1 MKNRLT
7 LASIFLIAAGR
18 HNVVPASA
26 QNVTMTEAPSDL
38 SLSTE
43 AYWNR
48 ATESCFQE
56 EPIPFDKYIH
66 KPVYKIGIHST
77 REINETQRQHEK
89 FGEYLTETAGR
100 RFDPP
105 IKFEIVSFY
114 FDALLD
120 AINNKEVDFFYS
132 NPGVYSCVGAET
144 GASALVTSVKH
155 IELRNQ
161 VFDLDV
167 YAGVIATRAD
177 NEDIKTIADLKDKII
192 GAGAIVDLMGGQ
204 MQIYEM
210 ARNGLSYVN
219 DPRQVIFMKD
229 QAHVIDGILS
239 GRIDAGFIRTNQ
251 IELTKDKDGEYLS
264 IDLFKVIDPKV
275 HVLYSEESGELFPF
289 LHSTDVFP
297 EWPVAALSIVPK
309 DVAFEV
315 QGALLE
321 FNKHAHVGQLLEEC
335 GSGCSDSSQT
345 LQDLFPDV
353 ALCHT
358 TPALAQLAHQASLD
372 STINGFRTAR
382 SYHGLRTMLQ
392 DAGFMVQDDRGEWQC
407 TRPSN
412 LYEGITCPEGYFRR
426 SEVEFLNG
434 CAQEGLSCDEVD
446 TYDCFCRPCV
456 KAFDVDVYEM
466 KEGEEDQHLVNNY
479 GTDLPG
485 CEKMEICGTVM
496 QHQYITMRIYDNM
509 LRKDADIEII
519 QHSAASRDVLDFK
532 HIEGTYAYEFKVTS
546 PSVQAQVIEIL
557 VNGKPIGQSPI
568 RVMVLPNDCEVLY
581 GGSSNRVPDSDGNCV
596 CANNTYEMMGSCIE
610 SAYFFVIIFSSVFI
624 FVGFSVFLYLAYKKK
639 QNDQV
644 WRINVEELHFN
655 EPPEVIGQGGFG
667 VVVLGEYRG
676 TKVAVKRV
684 LPPSKK
690 SRGSS
695 RLGSGASDG
704 LQSGSFQT
712 GSPEIGTSNNSSIKI
727 APSNTKKQQKNKDK
741 KNTNDDGKKTEKEV
755 KFGEDSGDIEEGT
768 KKNRKESL
776 VLSSSKTDW
785 ESLLH
790 MHQSDN
796 VLKLLESATASDHG
810 SGTWGDGYGSH
821 QSMASKVCPLWLQF
835 DEHAKLKKDFIV
847 EMRLL
852 SRLRHPCIT
861 TVMGAVIAPTVDP
874 MLVMEYM
881 EYGSLYD
888 LLHNETMSP
897 GGDIILQIVRDIT
910 QGIQFLHASKPPILH
925 GDLKAKNILVDSRFR
940 AKVADFGF
948 SHFKMS
954 GLSKTAALLQGT
966 PFFMAPE
973 YLRRKSEYTAACD
986 IYSMGMIFYEIY
998 ARQAPFEGED
1008 PKKVLPKVCSPRINK
1023 RPTIPDA
1030 CPPRMADII
1039 KKCWSANP
1047 FFRPTAK
1054 DLDYALVEMSARDT
1068 EPLESFQN
1076 TFKEGWKRKT
1086 TSLYDVFPKHIAD
1099 ALNAGKKVEAETH
1112 DCVTVVFSD
1121 IVGFTTISET
1131 FSPLK
1136 VSNMLDRLY
1145 QAFDTLANKHGVF
1158 KVETIGDAY
1167 MGVTNLDGMQ
1177 VDDHVKR
1184 IALWAQDA
1192 VFAASKIPIDD
1203 EDLSRGN
1210 VKIRVGFHSG
1220 PVVSN
1225 VIGSLNPRYGLFGDT
1240 VNTASRMES
1249 NSVEGRIHCTH
1260 ASAEL
1265 LVQQAPEI
1273 AVTVRGKIKVKGKGK
1288 MRTYWVGTCD
1298 PTQMGATL
1306 DPVTE
1311 VNDDTTNHD
1320 DTTHHEDDGNLPE
1333 QHDVV
1338 GESGDLQSH
1347 DGTHQTHSLSLS
1359 TDDDDAFFGSPPS
1372 PTPLEKHESDHII
1385 KVHTLSAASDQ
1396 HQASRIGMDGV
1407 IGNTVEVV

>member
-1 MKNRLT
+1 MMPT
-7 LASIFLIAAGR
+7 E
-18 HNVVPASA
+18 A
-26 QNVTMTEAPSDL
+26 QNVSMTETPPVLPTD
-38 SLSTE
+38 

-48 ATESCFQE
+48 ATERCFQDKL
-56 EPIPFDKYIH
+56 IPFDKFIH
-66 KPVYKIGIHST
+66 KPVYKIGVHST
-77 REINETQRQHEK
+77 RESNGTQRQYEK
-89 FGEYLTETAGR
+89 IGEYLTKTAGR
-100 RFDPP
+100 RLDPP
-105 IKFEIVSFY
+105 VKFEIVSFD
-114 FDALLD
+114 FDAFLG
-120 AINNKEVDFFYS
+120 AINKKDIDFIFS
-132 NPGVYSCVGAET
+132 NPGVYSCVGAEKE
-144 GASALVTSVKH
+144 AAALVTSIKH
-155 IELRNQ
+155 IEVRNQ

-167 YAGVIATRAD
+167 HGGLIATRAD
-177 NEDIKTIADLKDKII
+177 NEQITTIADLKDKII
-192 GAGAIVDLMGGQ
+192 GAGDIVDLMGGQ

-229 QAHVIDGILS
+229 QAKVVEAILS
-239 GRIDAGFIRTNQ
+239 GRIDAGFIRTSQ
-251 IELTKDKDGEYLS
+251 IELTKDKDGNHLS

-275 HVLYSEESGELFPF
+275 HVLESGELFPF

-297 EWPVAALSIVPK
+297 EWPVAALSTVSK

-321 FNKHAHVGQLLEEC
+321 FNEHANFGKLLAEC
-335 GSGCSDSSQT
+335 GSHCSNSSQA
-345 LQDLFPDV
+345 LQDLFPDI

-358 TPALAQLAHQASLD
+358 TPALAKLAREASLD
-372 STINGFRTAR
+372 SNLSGFRTSR
-382 SYHGLRTMLQ
+382 SYHALRTMLQ
-392 DAGFMVQDDRGEWQC
+392 DAGFMVQDNRGEWQC
-407 TRPSN
+407 KRPSN
-412 LYEGITCPEGYFRR
+412 LYEGITCPEGFFQR
-426 SEVEFLNG
+426 SEIEFLNG
-434 CAQEGLSCDEVD
+434 CAHEGLSCDEVD
-446 TYDCFCRPCV
+446 SYDCFCRPCV
-456 KAFDVDVYEM
+456 EAFDVDVYEIEEG
-466 KEGEEDQHLVNNY
+466 KEDLHLVEDY
-479 GTDLPG
+479 GKDRRG
-485 CEKMEICGTVM
+485 CEKMSVCGTVM
-496 QHQYITMRIYDNM
+496 QHQYTTMRIYDNM

-519 QHSAASRDVLDFK
+519 QHSADSRDVLDFK
-532 HIEGTYAYEFKVTS
+532 PIEGTYAYEFMVTS
-546 PSVQAQVIEIL
+546 PSVQTQVIEIL
-557 VNGKPIGQSPI
+557 VNGEPIGQSPI
-568 RVMVLPNDCEVLY
+568 RIMVLPNDCEAVY
-581 GGSSNRVPDSDGNCV
+581 GAGSKRVPDSDGDCV
-596 CANNTYEMMGSCIE
+596 CANNTYEMVGACIE
-610 SAYFFVIIFSSVFI
+610 SAYFFVIIFSAVFI
-624 FVGFSVFLYLAYKKK
+624 SVGFSVFLYLAYKKK

-644 WRINVEELHFN
+644 WHINVEEIHFN

-684 LPPSKK
+684 LPPAKK

-695 RLGSGASDG
+695 GLGSGTSDG
-704 LQSGSFQT
+704 LHSGSLQT
-712 GSPEIGTSNNSSIKI
+712 GSLEIGKTKNSSIEI
-727 APSNTKKQQKNKDK
+727 TSKKAKRQQKNKNT
-741 KNTNDDGKKTEKEV
+741 KNGDGTTEKEV
-755 KFGEDSGDIEEGT
+755 KFDETSGDIEEGT
-768 KKNRKESL
+768 KKNRESL

-810 SGTWGDGYGSH
+810 SGTWGEGYGSH

-835 DEHAKLKKDFIV
+835 DEHARLKKDFIV

-954 GLSKTAALLQGT
+954 GLSKTTALLQGT

-973 YLRRKSEYTAACD
+973 YLRRKSEYTASCD
-986 IYSMGMIFYEIY
+986 IYSLGMIFYEIY

-1030 CPPRMADII
+1030 CPPRMTDII

-1076 TFKEGWKRKT
+1076 TFKEGMRRKA

-1099 ALNAGKKVEAETH
+1099 ALDAGKKVEAETH

-1136 VSNMLDRLY
+1136 ISNMLDRLY
-1145 QAFDTLANKHGVF
+1145 QAFDTLASKHGVF

-1167 MGVTNLDGMQ
+1167 MGVTNLDGTQ
-1177 VDDHVKR
+1177 VDDHVKCV
-1184 IALWAQDA
+1184 ALWAQDA
-1192 VFAASKIPIDD
+1192 IIAASKIPVDD
-1203 EDLSRGN
+1203 EDLSRGY

-1265 LVQQAPEI
+1265 LVQQAPDI
-1273 AVTVRGKIKVKGKGK
+1273 AVTIRGKIKVKGKGK
-1288 MRTYWVGTCD
+1288 MRTYWVGAMD
-1298 PTQMGATL
+1298 QTQVAATL

-1311 VNDDTTNHD
+1311 VNDDTTNH
-1320 DTTHHEDDGNLPE
+1320 EDDGNLLQDLPA
-1333 QHDVV
+1333 V
-1338 GESGDLQSH
+1338 GDLGDLHSH
-1347 DGTHQTHSLSLS
+1347 DGTHNTHSVSLS
-1359 TDDDDAFFGSPPS
+1359 TDDDDDPSYESPPS
-1372 PTPLEKHESDHII
+1372 PTTTDEKQESDHII
-1385 KVHTLSAASDQ
+1385 KVHTSASEQ
-1396 HQASRIGMDGV
+1396 HQAARISMDGTIGTTEEV
-1407 IGNTVEVV
+1407 ISEDGFPTQDD

>member
-1 MKNRLT
+1 MMPPT
-7 LASIFLIAAGR
+7 A
-18 HNVVPASA
+18 A
-26 QNVTMTEAPSDL
+26 QNFTMTESPSVL
-38 SLSTE
+38 SMSTE

-56 EPIPFDKYIH
+56 ELIPFDKYIH
-66 KPVYKIGIHST
+66 KPVYKIGIHSMQ
-77 REINETQRQHEK
+77 EINETQRQHER

-114 FDALLD
+114 FDTLIG
-120 AINNKEVDFFYS
+120 AINNKQVDFFYS

-155 IELRNQ
+155 IEVRNQ

-251 IELTKDKDGEYLS
+251 IELTKDKDGEFLS
-264 IDLFKVIDPKV
+264 INLFKVIDPKV
-275 HVLYSEESGELFPF
+275 HVLESGELFPF

-297 EWPVAALSIVPK
+297 EWPVATLSSVPK

-321 FNKHAHVGQLLEEC
+321 FSKHAHVGQLLEEC
-335 GSGCSDSSQT
+335 GGGCSDSSQT
-345 LQDLFPDV
+345 LQDLFPNI

-358 TPALAQLAHQASLD
+358 TPSLAQLARQTSLD
-372 STINGFRTAR
+372 STLTGFRTAQ

-392 DAGFMVQDDRGEWQC
+392 DAGFMVQDNRGQWQC

-412 LYEGITCPEGYFRR
+412 LYEGITCPEGFFKRN
-426 SEVEFLNG
+426 ENEFLYG
-434 CAQEGLSCDEVD
+434 CAHEGLSCDEVE

-466 KEGEEDQHLVNNY
+466 KEGEDDPHLVDDY
-479 GTDLPG
+479 LMELPG

-496 QHQYITMRIYDNM
+496 QHEYITMRIYDNM
-509 LRKDADIEII
+509 LRKDAEVEII
-519 QHSAASRDVLDFK
+519 QHSADSRDVLDFK
-532 HIEGTYAYEFKVTS
+532 HIEGTYAYEFKVMS

-568 RVMVLPNDCEVLY
+568 RIMILPNDCEAVY
-581 GGSSNRVPDSDGNCV
+581 GAAGNRVPDFD
-596 CANNTYEMMGSCIE
+596 
-610 SAYFFVIIFSSVFI
+610 VFI

-639 QNDQV
+639 QNDQI
-644 WRINVEELHFN
+644 WHINVEELHFN

-684 LPPSKK
+684 LPPAKK

-695 RLGSGASDG
+695 RLGSGTSDG
-704 LQSGSFQT
+704 LKSGSFQT
-712 GSPEIGTSNNSSIKI
+712 GSLLEIGKSNNLSIEIASSD
-727 APSNTKKQQKNKDK
+727 AKKQQNSTNK
-741 KNTNDDGKKTEKEV
+741 KNRKDDSKKPEKGV
-755 KFGEDSGDIEEGT
+755 KFGENSGDIEEGT
-768 KKNRKESL
+768 KKNGKESL

-796 VLKLLESATASDHG
+796 VLKLLESATASNHG
-810 SGTWGDGYGSH
+810 SGTWGGGYGSH

-835 DEHAKLKKDFIV
+835 DEHARLKKDFIV

-888 LLHNETMSP
+888 LLHNETMRP

-954 GLSKTAALLQGT
+954 GFSKTAALLQGT

-1023 RPTIPDA
+1023 RPSIPDA

-1054 DLDYALVEMSARDT
+1054 DIDYALVEMSARDT
-1068 EPLESFQN
+1068 EPLESIQN
-1076 TFKEGWKRKT
+1076 TFKEGMKRKS

-1145 QAFDTLANKHGVF
+1145 QAFDTLASKHGVF

-1192 VFAASKIPIDD
+1192 VVAASKIPVDD
-1203 EDLSRGN
+1203 EDLSRGY
-1210 VKIRVGFHSG
+1210 VKIRAGFHSG

-1249 NSVEGRIHCTH
+1249 NSIEGRIHCTH

-1265 LVQQAPEI
+1265 LVHQAPEI
-1273 AVTVRGKIKVKGKGK
+1273 PVTVRGKIKVKGKGK
-1288 MRTYWVGTCD
+1288 MRTYWVGTLD

-1306 DPVTE
+1306 DQVTE
-1311 VNDDTTNHD
+1311 VNDETTN
-1320 DTTHHEDDGNLPE
+1320 HEDDGNLQEPA
-1333 QHDVV
+1333 V
-1338 GESGDLQSH
+1338 GESGDMQSH
-1347 DGTHQTHSLSLS
+1347 DGTHQTHSISLS
-1359 TDDDDAFFGSPPS
+1359 TDDDDDVFFGSPPS
-1372 PTPLEKHESDHII
+1372 PTPPEKQESDHII
-1385 KVHTLSAASDQ
+1385 KVHTSGSDQ
-1396 HQASRIGMDGV
+1396 SQVARISMDGT
-1407 IGNTVEVV
+1407 IGSTEEVV

>member
-7 LASIFLIAAGR
+7 LAPSVLIAASHRTIMPTAAG
-18 HNVVPASA
+18 
-26 QNVTMTEAPSDL
+26 QNFTLTDIVTA
-38 SLSTE
+38 
-43 AYWNR
+43 
-48 ATESCFQE
+48 SCFEE
-56 EPIPFDKYIH
+56 EPIAFDQYLH
-66 KPVYKIGIHST
+66 KPVYHIGVHST
-77 REINETQRQHEK
+77 QEVNETLRQHER

-105 IKFEIVSFY
+105 IKFEIVSLY
-114 FDALLD
+114 YEKLLV
-120 AINNKEVDFFYS
+120 AIDNKEVDFFFA
-132 NPGVYSCVGAET
+132 NPGVYSCVGTEI
-144 GASALVTSVKH
+144 GASALVTAIKH
-155 IELRNQ
+155 VEVRNQ

-177 NEDIKTIADLKDKII
+177 NEEIKTIADLKGKVI

-210 ARNGLSYVN
+210 ERNGLSYVN
-219 DPRQVIFMKD
+219 DPEQVIFMKD
-229 QAHVIDGILS
+229 QERVIESILS

-251 IELTKDKDGEYLS
+251 IELSKDKDGNHLT

-275 HVLYSEESGELFPF
+275 HVLENGDLFPF
-289 LHSTDVFP
+289 LHSTEIFP
-297 EWPVAALSIVPK
+297 EWPVAALDSVPK
-309 DVAFEV
+309 DVALAL

-321 FNKHAHVGQLLEEC
+321 FKKHADTGKLLAEC
-335 GSGCSDSSQT
+335 GSRCSDSSQT
-345 LQDLFPDV
+345 LQDLFPSV

-358 TPALAQLAHQASLD
+358 TPFLAQLAREASLD
-372 STINGFRTAR
+372 SSLNGFRTAH
-382 SYHGLRTMLQ
+382 SYHELRTMLQ
-392 DAGFMVQDDRGEWQC
+392 TAGFMVQDERGEWHC

-412 LYEGITCPEGYFRR
+412 LYEGITCPEGFFRR
-426 SEVEFLNG
+426 SEIEFLNG
-434 CAQEGLSCDEVD
+434 CTHKHLSCNELD
-446 TYDCFCRPCV
+446 TYDCFCKPCV
-456 KAFDVDVYEM
+456 KAFDVDVYEI
-466 KEGEEDQHLVNNY
+466 KEGEADAHLVENY
-479 GTDLPG
+479 AESLPG
-485 CEKMEICGTVM
+485 CEKMDICGKVL
-496 QHQYITMRIYDNM
+496 QNQYITMRIHDNM
-509 LRKDADIEII
+509 MRDNATIEVI
-519 QHSAASRDVLDFK
+519 QHSADSSDLLHLHPIA
-532 HIEGTYAYEFKVTS
+532 GTYAYEFKVTS
-546 PSVQAQVIEIL
+546 PTVQAQVIEIT

-568 RVMVLPNDCEVLY
+568 RIMVEPNDCEAIY
-581 GGSSNRVPDSDGNCV
+581 GAGSHREPASNGACV
-596 CANNTYEMMGSCIE
+596 CENNTYEMMGSCIE
-610 SAYFFVIIFSSVFI
+610 SAYFFFIIFSSVFI
-624 FVGFSVFLYLAYKKK
+624 FVGFSVFLYLSYKKK

-644 WRINVEELHFN
+644 WHINVEELHFN

-667 VVVLGEYRG
+667 VVVLGQYRG

-690 SRGSS
+690 RKGSS
-695 RLGSGASDG
+695 RHGSNTSDG
-704 LQSGSFQT
+704 LHSGCLQSGSL
-712 GSPEIGTSNNSSIKI
+712 EIDKSKSFSIEMD
-727 APSNTKKQQKNKDK
+727 SKKTRAQPKKKDK
-741 KNTNDDGKKTEKEV
+741 KNGKDKNENPEKEV
-755 KFGEDSGDIEEGT
+755 KFGETSGDIEEGA
-768 KKNRKESL
+768 KKSRESL
-776 VLSSSKTDW
+776 ILSSSKTDW
-785 ESLLH
+785 EKLLH

-796 VLKLLESATASDHG
+796 VLRLLESATASNHG
-810 SGTWGDGYGSH
+810 SGTWGEGYGSH
-821 QSMASKVCPLWLQF
+821 QSLASQVCPLWLQF
-835 DEHAKLKKDFIV
+835 DEHARLKQDFIV

-881 EYGSLYD
+881 EYGSLHD

-954 GLSKTAALLQGT
+954 GMSKTAAILQGT

-986 IYSMGMIFYEIY
+986 IYSLGMIFYEIY

-1008 PKKVLPKVCSPRINK
+1008 PRKTLPKICSPRINK

-1030 CPPRMADII
+1030 CPPRMGDII
-1039 KKCWSANP
+1039 RKCWSANP
-1047 FFRPTAK
+1047 FFRPSAK

-1068 EPLESFQN
+1068 EPLETFQN
-1076 TFKEGWKRKT
+1076 TFKEGMKHKA

-1145 QAFDTLANKHGVF
+1145 HAFDTLASKHGVF

-1184 IALWAQDA
+1184 IASWAQDA
-1192 VFAASKIPIDD
+1192 IIAASKIQIDD
-1203 EDLSRGN
+1203 EDLSRGF

-1249 NSVEGRIHCTH
+1249 NSAEGRIHCTH

-1273 AVTVRGKIKVKGKGK
+1273 PVTVRGKVKIKGKGT
-1288 MRTYWVGTCD
+1288 MRTYWVGT
-1298 PTQMGATL
+1298 L
-1306 DPVTE
+1306 DPNQLAVMMDPLTE
-1311 VNDDTTNHD
+1311 LNDETTNH
-1320 DTTHHEDDGNLPE
+1320 EDDVNLHE
-1333 QHDVV
+1333 VV
-1338 GESGDLQSH
+1338 ADDLDDSQSH
-1347 DGTHQTHSLSLS
+1347 DGTHKTHSVSVS
-1359 TDDDDAFFGSPPS
+1359 ADDDDAFFESPPS
-1372 PTPLEKHESDHII
+1372 PTPEKQDSDHII
-1385 KVHTLSAASDQ
+1385 KAHTSGLDQ
-1396 HQASRIGMDGV
+1396 HQAARISMDGA
-1407 IGNTVEVV
+1407 IGISEEVV

>member
-1 MKNRLT
+1 MKISLT
-7 LASIFLIAAGR
+7 LAPSVLIAAGHR
-18 HNVVPASA
+18 TMTPTAA
-26 QNVTMTEAPSDL
+26 QNFTTTQPSSAPYS
-38 SLSTE
+38 
-43 AYWNR
+43 NR
-48 ATESCFQE
+48 ATASCFKE
-56 EPIPFDKYIH
+56 EPIPFDQYIH
-66 KPVYKIGIHST
+66 KPVYRIGVHAT
-77 REINETQRQHEK
+77 REANETLRNHEK
-89 FGEYLTETAGR
+89 FGKYLTETAGQK
-100 RFDPP
+100 FDPP
-105 IKFEIVSFY
+105 IQFEIVSLY
-114 FDALLD
+114 FDPLLSS
-120 AINNKEVDFFYS
+120 ITNKDVDFFYS
-132 NPGVYSCVGAET
+132 NPGVYSCVGVET
-144 GASALVTSVKH
+144 GTSALVTAIKH
-155 IELRNQ
+155 VEVRNQ

-177 NEDIKTIADLKDKII
+177 NNEIRTIADLKDRII
-192 GAGAIVDLMGGQ
+192 GAGSIIDLMGGQ

-210 ARNGLSYVN
+210 AKNGLSYVN
-219 DPRQVIFMKD
+219 DPQQVIFMTD
-229 QAHVIDGILS
+229 QDRVVESILN

-251 IELTKDKDGEYLS
+251 IELSKDKDGNHLS
-264 IDLFKVIDPKV
+264 IDRFKVIDPKV
-275 HVLYSEESGELFPF
+275 HVLENGELFPF
-289 LHSTDVFP
+289 LHSTDMFP
-297 EWPVAALSIVPK
+297 EWPFAALSSVPQ

-321 FNKHAHVGQLLEEC
+321 FEKHANIGKLLEEC
-335 GSGCSDSSQT
+335 GSRCSDSSQS
-345 LQDLFPDV
+345 LQDLFPEV

-358 TPALAQLAHQASLD
+358 TPALAQLARNASLV
-372 STINGFRTAR
+372 STLSGFRTAQ
-382 SYHGLRTMLQ
+382 SYHGVRTLLQ
-392 DAGFMVQDDRGEWQC
+392 DAGFMVQDDRGEWHC

-412 LYEGITCPEGYFRR
+412 LYEGITCPEGFFRR
-426 SEVEFLNG
+426 SEVEFSNG
-434 CAQEGLSCDEVD
+434 CAHKGLSCDEND
-446 TYDCFCRPCV
+446 IYDCFCKPCV
-456 KAFDVDVYEM
+456 RAFDVDVYEM
-466 KEGEEDQHLVNNY
+466 AEGEEDPHLVESY
-479 GTDLPG
+479 AEYLPG
-485 CEKMEICGTVM
+485 CEKMEVCGTVV
-496 QHQYITMRIYDNM
+496 QNQYITMRIYDNM
-509 LRKDADIEII
+509 MRENATFEII
-519 QHSAASRDVLDFK
+519 QHSAESTDVLDFDR
-532 HIEGTYAYEFKVTS
+532 IEGTYAYEFKVMS

-557 VNGKPIGQSPI
+557 VNGKPIGQSPLRI
-568 RVMVLPNDCEVLY
+568 MVVANDCEAIY
-581 GGSSNRVPDSDGNCV
+581 GAGRHREPDFNGNCV
-596 CANNTYEMMGSCIE
+596 CANNTYEMMGRCIE
-610 SAYFFVIIFSSVFI
+610 SAYFFLIIFSAVFI
-624 FVGFSVFLYLAYKKK
+624 FVGFSVFLYLAYKRK

-644 WRINVEELHFN
+644 WHINVEELHFN

-667 VVVLGEYRG
+667 VVVLGQYRG

-684 LPPSKK
+684 LPPTKK
-690 SRGSS
+690 RRGSS
-695 RLGSGASDG
+695 RLGSGTSDG
-704 LQSGSFQT
+704 LHSGCLQSGSI
-712 GSPEIGTSNNSSIKI
+712 EIHQSKSSSIEI
-727 APSNTKKQQKNKDK
+727 DPKKTRAQQKAKGKSNVKDDD
-741 KNTNDDGKKTEKEV
+741 KNTEKEV
-755 KFGEDSGDIEEGT
+755 KFGETSGDIEKGAKHT
-768 KKNRKESL
+768 RESL

-785 ESLLH
+785 EKLLH

-821 QSMASKVCPLWLQF
+821 QSVASKVCPLWLQF
-835 DEHAKLKKDFIV
+835 DQHARLKKDFIV

-888 LLHNETMSP
+888 LLHNETMSA

-954 GLSKTAALLQGT
+954 GMSKTAAVLQGT

-973 YLRRKSEYTAACD
+973 YLRRKTEYTAACD
-986 IYSMGMIFYEIY
+986 IYSLGMIFYEIY

-1008 PKKVLPKVCSPRINK
+1008 PKKILPKVCSPRINK

-1076 TFKEGWKRKT
+1076 TFKEGMKRKA

-1145 QAFDTLANKHGVF
+1145 QAFDMLASKHGVF

-1167 MGVTNLDGMQ
+1167 MGVTNLDGTQ
-1177 VDDHVKR
+1177 GDDHVKC

-1192 VFAASKIPIDD
+1192 IIAASKIPIDD
-1203 EDLSRGN
+1203 EDLSRGY
-1210 VKIRVGFHSG
+1210 VRIRVGFHSG

-1249 NSVEGRIHCTH
+1249 NSVECRIHCTH

-1265 LVQQAPEI
+1265 LVQQAPDI
-1273 AVTVRGKIKVKGKGK
+1273 PVTVRGKIKVKGKGK
-1288 MRTYWVGTCD
+1288 MRTYWVGNLD
-1298 PTQMGATL
+1298 PTQLAAVMM
-1306 DPVTE
+1306 DPLTE
-1311 VNDDTTNHD
+1311 CNDE
-1320 DTTHHEDDGNLPE
+1320 TTHHEDDVDLHE
-1333 QHDVV
+1333 AAADDS
-1338 GESGDLQSH
+1338 GESQSH
-1347 DGTHQTHSLSLS
+1347 DGTQKTHSVSLS
-1359 TDDDDAFFGSPPS
+1359 TDDGDAFFESPPS
-1372 PTPLEKHESDHII
+1372 PINMPEKQETDHII
-1385 KVHTLSAASDQ
+1385 KVHTSSGSDQ
-1396 HQASRIGMDGV
+1396 HHQAARISMDGA
-1407 IGNTVEVV
+1407 IGITEEVV